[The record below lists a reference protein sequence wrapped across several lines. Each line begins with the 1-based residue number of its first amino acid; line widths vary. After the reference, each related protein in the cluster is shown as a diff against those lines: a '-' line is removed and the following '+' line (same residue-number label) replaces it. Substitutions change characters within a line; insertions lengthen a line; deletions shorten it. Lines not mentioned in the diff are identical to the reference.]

1 VEHGVA
7 FLRVNQSGS
16 FTYNIE
22 WQFYV

>member
-1 VEHGVA
+1 VAVLRITHG
-7 FLRVNQSGS
+7 GS